1 MIIKTSY
8 LKTLIGE
15 KVTLLDSKL
24 IDFYKPNTLKPVGRI
39 INITDNGRLIINWY
53 TTHHNKY
60 DINIFEDKFEIHD

>member
-8 LKTLIGE
+8 LKTLIGQ

-39 INITDNGRLIINWY
+39 INITDDGRLIINWY

-60 DINIFEDKFEIHD
+60 DINIFEDKFKIHD

>member
-39 INITDNGRLIINWY
+39 INTTDDGRLIVNWY

-60 DINIFEDKFEIHD
+60 DINIFEDKFKINE

>member
-39 INITDNGRLIINWY
+39 INITEDGRLIVNWY

>member
-39 INITDNGRLIINWY
+39 INITDDGRLIINWY

-60 DINIFEDKFEIHD
+60 DINIFEDKFKIHD

>member
-39 INITDNGRLIINWY
+39 INITDDGRLIIDWY

-60 DINIFEDKFEIHD
+60 DINIFEDKFKIHD